1 MEWMNGS
8 TKRYKYKAIMRPSPT
23 ATMRSGGARRGRPL
37 RGNYPPTTAHPLHT
51 RIDIIFGAA
60 LSRAR
65 MRPKPRWP
73 GSLGALALGAWV
85 GVASIAERARRASE
99 RHTIIDI
106 VHLQSP
112 RAVGWPGLITQGV
125 PGVLWGPLGPPPGP
139 P

>member
-1 MEWMNGS
+1 
-8 TKRYKYKAIMRPSPT
+8 
-23 ATMRSGGARRGRPL
+23 
-37 RGNYPPTTAHPLHT
+37 
-51 RIDIIFGAA
+51 
-60 LSRAR
+60 